1 MPWEGEAGIGL
12 LLHAASRLGWERRE
26 YCGADGHLGRRHGA
40 VAKQEEEGGSK
51 GRVDSWKRSS
61 AGKSRE
67 STTTLTGSDQIVDIS
82 DREHQVLAYHHPA
95 HI

>member
-26 YCGADGHLGRRHGA
+26 CRADGHLGRSHGA

-51 GRVDSWKRSS
+51 GQVDSWKRSS
-61 AGKSRE
+61 VGKSRE
-67 STTTLTGSDQIVDIS
+67 RYHVSGTDARVDTTNQ
-82 DREHQVLAYHHPA
+82 DRPTQL
-95 HI
+95 